1 VDSAH
6 PQASADFSSGGLEN
20 SESVIRR
27 AEPSPPQ
34 PDPTVGTEMRR
45 LFTAVRSA
53 DSDTNFGK
61 RLDLVI
67 ESTSPLA

>member
-1 VDSAH
+1 
-6 PQASADFSSGGLEN
+6 
-20 SESVIRR
+20 
-27 AEPSPPQ
+27 
-34 PDPTVGTEMRR
+34 MRR

-67 ESTSPLA
+67 ESTLPLA